1 MPRLSDEARQAFA
14 RKFRSYKGALS
25 LIEISR
31 RHRMHPGMVRRICR
45 DYEVVLKSPLRG
57 HRRPSPEI
65 NERAQREQIAAARQS
80 LRREIELARAEAA
93 TAPPYEGW
101 RRDLADAERWENRP
115 SPVSTIGREPRS
127 LF

>member
-14 RKFRSYKGALS
+14 RKFRSYKGTLS

-45 DYEVVLKSPLRG
+45 DYEVGLKSQLRSG
-57 HRRPSPEI
+57 RPTLEMD
-65 NERAQREQIAAARQS
+65 ERAQREQLAAARTA